1 MSFERGTD
9 RHAYFGFGSSG
20 DVFTL
25 MNEESAGTV
34 RLGTAGTVALTLD
47 SSQNATFAGK
57 LEVNQAGD
65 GTSNVPSAVAE
76 FSGQNA
82 GGVLRALSLVNSVT
96 AASGNGT
103 ELAFHNASNY
113 SPTGTIRV
121 RQAGDVTTDSKMEFQ
136 VYRGGLQTV
145 MRIDHD
151 GHVDLL
157 DGNLKING
165 TTVIDT
171 SRNLHNIGT
180 GSFSGTVSIN
190 QGSSFSKLQIGTG
203 RTGATENIGAVEFLN
218 SSSALKAQ
226 VYGSNDGKLRL
237 TTNGSTIAL
246 TLDSSQV
253 ATFENTIDVKSQSS
267 LLQRWFE
274 GSTEVGRAIGVSGVQ
289 MAIGSGDTG
298 VLFNASVN
306 AVYPWQ
312 PTTNAGLDNIVDL
325 GISSRKWRDIYFGGN
340 LKQGSTTVIDSSRN
354 LTNIAS
360 ANIGGG
366 TSYFSEKLLVQGLAR
381 FAHGANGL
389 E

>member
-1 MSFERGTD
+1 NVALYLGGSDEGNYHNNTTHYFRNRSGTNYAFLNSNGFYLSQGGYRVGTTTVITASRNLQNIGTGSFGGKVTISSDTDEMLTLSANDNGPVYMSFERGTD

-218 SSSALKAQ
+218 SSS
-226 VYGSNDGKLRL
+226 
-237 TTNGSTIAL
+237 
-246 TLDSSQV
+246 
-253 ATFENTIDVKSQSS
+253 
-267 LLQRWFE
+267 
-274 GSTEVGRAIGVSGVQ
+274 
-289 MAIGSGDTG
+289 
-298 VLFNASVN
+298 
-306 AVYPWQ
+306 
-312 PTTNAGLDNIVDL
+312 
-325 GISSRKWRDIYFGGN
+325 
-340 LKQGSTTVIDSSRN
+340 
-354 LTNIAS
+354 
-360 ANIGGG
+360 
-366 TSYFSEKLLVQGLAR
+366 
-381 FAHGANGL
+381 
-389 E
+389 

>member
-1 MSFERGTD
+1 
-9 RHAYFGFGSSG
+9 
-20 DVFTL
+20 
-25 MNEESAGTV
+25 
-34 RLGTAGTVALTLD
+34 
-47 SSQNATFAGK
+47 
-57 LEVNQAGD
+57 
-65 GTSNVPSAVAE
+65 
-76 FSGQNA
+76 
-82 GGVLRALSLVNSVT
+82 

-366 TSYFSEKLLVQGLAR
+366 TSYFSEKLLVQGLA
-381 FAHGANGL
+381 
-389 E
+389 